1 MPIIRGYEF
10 TINSGAEVPKATIV
24 KPIAKSEILYCLA
37 RAEAPLTNQLAPK
50 ISATNP
56 VIINA
61 KDIIIF
67 NQL

>member
-1 MPIIRGYEF
+1 
-10 TINSGAEVPKATIV
+10 VPKATIV

-56 VIINA
+56 VIINP